1 MRSRVSP
8 RTSTTLALILGL
20 LVAFAWAT
28 YLAYWAGIDVNNAFD
43 YQSAVVSAQ
52 RDVEL
57 LRVEQF
63 GRGAPPEQLRPY
75 EKLLDTDL
83 ARIDRVAATPQER
96 APAYAFP
103 ASQSADEAL
112 AAQLR
117 SLEMLGSARFAHTV
131 KENTQTRDLSNALF
145 ALVALLFVMV
155 QGRLRRR
162 IEEGRSLV
170 ERLQRAFISS
180 RRELRNVDAG
190 SVLISATRGSNVGG
204 DVYDLFTFDRR
215 RGMFMVADVSGK
227 GIDAAVDTAL
237 IKYSLRTLLREDGD
251 PGRALS
257 KFGALYAQSAEN
269 PESFVVIFLGVIDLD
284 TGTVRYASAGHE
296 PAWAIYGRTVRALQP
311 TGPIVGIDAD
321 AEYETHTILLRPG
334 DGIVVSTDG
343 LTESRDPKGQLL
355 GADGVARWLGEIEGD
370 AQTVADTM
378 VERLRARS
386 SGIADDLAILVVR
399 YAPRIVRAAR
409 TAATAVAAG
418 S

>member
-1 MRSRVSP
+1 
-8 RTSTTLALILGL
+8 
-20 LVAFAWAT
+20 
-28 YLAYWAGIDVNNAFD
+28 
-43 YQSAVVSAQ
+43 
-52 RDVEL
+52 
-57 LRVEQF
+57 
-63 GRGAPPEQLRPY
+63 
-75 EKLLDTDL
+75 
-83 ARIDRVAATPQER
+83 
-96 APAYAFP
+96 
-103 ASQSADEAL
+103 
-112 AAQLR
+112 
-117 SLEMLGSARFAHTV
+117 
-131 KENTQTRDLSNALF
+131 
-145 ALVALLFVMV
+145 
-155 QGRLRRR
+155 
-162 IEEGRSLV
+162 
-170 ERLQRAFISS
+170 
-180 RRELRNVDAG
+180 
-190 SVLISATRGSNVGG
+190 
-204 DVYDLFTFDRR
+204 
-215 RGMFMVADVSGK
+215 MFMVADVSGK

-296 PAWAIYGRTVRALQP
+296 PAWAVFGRTVRALQP

-355 GADGVARWLGEIEGD
+355 GAEGVARWLGEIEGD

-399 YAPRIVRAAR
+399 YAPRVVRAAR
-409 TAATAVAAG
+409 AAVSAVAAG